1 MNRRIKCYL
10 LSGLLMTVVLS
21 GCGFHL
27 RGKLPLP
34 PELSVVY
41 IKSNDLRLADQL
53 EVGLTGSGATVTKSQ
68 DKATAVLT
76 IYNVGVNRRIQ
87 SVGGLGRVRE
97 YSLRLTATFDIKT
110 KDGKEVLK
118 RQSVSLTRD
127 YSFTETQV
135 VGKSVEEE
143 IIINELRRDIVFEII
158 RRVRYKLKSKRRSA
172 GNR

>member
-1 MNRRIKCYL
+1 MNRRILFYL
-10 LSGLLMTVVLS
+10 SYGLLVVLVLS

-27 RGKLPLP
+27 RGKIPLP

-53 EVGLTGSGATVTKSQ
+53 QVGLTGSGATITKSK

-76 IYNVGVNRRIQ
+76 IYNVGLNRRIQ

-97 YSLRLTATFDIKT
+97 YSLRLTVTFDIRT
-110 KDGKEVLK
+110 KDGKEVLP
-118 RQSVSLTRD
+118 RQDVSLTRD

-143 IIINELRRDIVFEII
+143 IITKELRRDIVFEII
-158 RRVRYKLKSKRRSA
+158 RRVRFKLKSKS
-172 GNR
+172 NS